1 MAAGV
6 YAQLHMI
13 SALINRQDFARVN
26 KRGETGIGA
35 GSGPGET
42 EFYVASSAAGFG
54 AGPEVANGHGGQSR
68 AVIDEEDLSKILIC
82 YSADLA
88 L

>member
-1 MAAGV
+1 
-6 YAQLHMI
+6 
-13 SALINRQDFARVN
+13 
-26 KRGETGIGA
+26 
-35 GSGPGET
+35 
-42 EFYVASSAAGFG
+42 
-54 AGPEVANGHGGQSR
+54 VANGHGGQSR